1 MTKGHRVQEDRALLL
16 ARERKARTRAEA
28 AEARFRGLLELAPD
42 AIVTVDRGGRIVLV
56 NAQTE
61 RLFGYQREELVGEP
75 VEVLVPERFREVHL
89 AHRAGYVE
97 QPHTRPMGVGMELY
111 ARRKDGSE
119 FPTEISLSPLETEEG
134 TLITAV
140 IRDVTERARLLARE
154 REARAEAEAERARLR
169 AVLESAPH
177 GILSVGKSGNLDA
190 NPAAVRLLGRELD
203 ESAGLEQY
211 ADLVCAAD
219 GRSLPVEEWPLSR
232 ALGGEVISNEELLVA
247 RPDGRRVS
255 VLASAAPVRGS
266 EEGPV
271 GAIVAFQDISTL
283 KELERLRE
291 EWSSVIAHDLRQP
304 LSVVTFS
311 ASLLKKMLGEEV
323 SFDVWRTLEDI
334 LFATGNLNKM
344 VNDLLDVSRL
354 DARRLNLERRPVDL
368 PTLVRGAVRRMVWM
382 TGERRVRVEAR
393 GEIPPMLV
401 DPGRVEQVLGN
412 LISNAARYGDP
423 GAEILVEA
431 VREGEGVCVSVTNR
445 GPGIPPEQ
453 LPRLFARFYR
463 ADEVREERSSGL
475 GLGLYIS
482 KGLVEAHGGRLWA
495 ESAPG
500 LTTFRFTLPASALS

>member
-1 MTKGHRVQEDRALLL
+1 MEGYPKREEHVRGREARVA
-16 ARERKARTRAEA
+16 AEA

-42 AIVTVDRGGRIVLV
+42 AIVTVDCEGRIVLV

-61 RLFGYQREELVGEP
+61 KLFGYRREELVGEP

-89 AHRAGYVE
+89 AHRAGYVAG
-97 QPHTRPMGVGMELY
+97 PHTRPMGVGMELY

-119 FPTEISLSPLETEEG
+119 FPTEISLSPLQTEEG

-140 IRDVTERARLLARE
+140 IRDVSERAWLLKRE
-154 REARAEAEAERARLR
+154 REARAAAEAERARLR
-169 AVLESAPH
+169 AVLQSAPH
-177 GILSVGKSGNLDA
+177 GILFVEAESGRLNA
-190 NPAAVRLLGRELD
+190 NPEAVRLLGREPD
-203 ESAGLEQY
+203 DGAGLEQY
-211 ADLVCAAD
+211 ADLVRAPD
-219 GRSLPVEEWPLSR
+219 GRLLPAEGWPLSR
-232 ALGGEVISNEELLVA
+232 ALRGEVVPNEELLVA

-255 VLASAAPVRGS
+255 VLVSAAPVG
-266 EEGPV
+266 GPGEPA
-271 GAIVAFQDISTL
+271 GAVVAFQDISTL

-291 EWSSVIAHDLRQP
+291 EWASVIAHDLRQP
-304 LSVVTFS
+304 ISVITFS
-311 ASLLKKMLGEEV
+311 ASLLKRMLGEEV
-323 SFDVWRTLEDI
+323 HFDVWRTLEDA
-334 LFATGNLNKM
+334 LVASGNLDKM

-368 PTLVRGAVRRMVWM
+368 PELVRGAARRMVWM

-393 GEIPPMLV
+393 GDVPPVLA

-412 LISNAARYGDP
+412 LLSNAARYGDP
-423 GAEILVEA
+423 EAEILVEIGREDDG
-431 VREGEGVCVSVTNR
+431 VRVSVMNR

-463 ADEVREERSSGL
+463 AGGDGRSGL

-500 LTTFRFTLPASALS
+500 LTTFRFTLPAGTLS